1 MALCG
6 LLSLIGIL
14 ILQNSGDCFWKD
26 ILIGVFSSSLVS
38 LTISLVAFLQ
48 ERERILKK
56 FYENLG
62 QCYFS
67 TLVFKGEI
75 SILQKE
81 ASENKLYPI
90 GEKINKAMNH
100 AKDADERKN
109 ELMDYHYSDFS
120 FYNFISKTLNFIYSV
135 HQDLHAVKLQ
145 KSTYEFLFNANQPI
159 VMECKNAIAVSA
171 EQNALFSQEQL
182 EFSKQEATKSLE
194 NLISLANSQINI
206 LEDKMTLLEKIYN
219 PDWAW
224 SQQKEFWRLKADE
237 HIKISERLTESLVI

>member
-100 AKDADERKN
+100 AKDADEIKN

-120 FYNFISKTLNFIYSV
+120 FYNFISKTLNFICSV
-135 HQDLHAVKLQ
+135 HRDLHIVKLQ
-145 KSTYEFLFNANQPI
+145 KSTYEFYFNANQPT
-159 VMECKNAIAVSA
+159 VMERKNSIATSAGRNLLYSLEQVESCKHDV
-171 EQNALFSQEQL
+171 
-182 EFSKQEATKSLE
+182 TKSLE
-194 NLISLANSQINI
+194 NLITLADYQINV
-206 LEDKMTLLEKIYN
+206 LEEKMTLLEKIYN

-237 HIKISERLTESLVI
+237 HIKISKRLTESLVI